1 MLATTTKVQP
11 FTLAARE
18 HLGAFVGLK
27 AGWPPGTTPS
37 EQELEEELLQRDMQT
52 QPCRVCGTVGQ
63 YQVRSFY
70 GNGEWQPYQVC
81 RKCADSRAL

>member
-27 AGWPPGTTPS
+27 AGWPPYVTPS
-37 EQELEEELLQRDMQT
+37 ERELEEALISRVLDVT
-52 QPCRVCGTVGQ
+52 ACRCCGTVGQ
-63 YQVRSFY
+63 FEVRSFY
-70 GNGEWQPYQVC
+70 GGGEWQPYQVC
-81 RKCADSRAL
+81 RKCSDSRAL